1 MIAALASALV
11 LSSISGP
18 AGPAVIRPVPCVAAI
33 LINAETG
40 EVLHEQD
47 ADLSRGPASLV
58 KMMVEL
64 IILEDVEAGRIALS
78 DTVKASTHASTMGGS
93 QVFLKEGEVQ
103 TVHALLQA
111 AAIASANDAAVALAE
126 HASGSEEK
134 FVERMNARAK
144 QLGCSGTK
152 FVNVH
157 GLDLPRQGR
166 AVTTA
171 RDLTIIARALIRHPL
186 ALEFASTWRAPF
198 RDGEFWLD
206 NTNKLL
212 RKCDG
217 LDGLKTGWTPRAGG
231 CFCATASRDGV
242 RLVSVVMGAPGGL
255 GRFNVTK
262 QLLDD
267 GFSAVAPPSEP
278 AAETH

>member
-1 MIAALASALV
+1 
-11 LSSISGP
+11 
-18 AGPAVIRPVPCVAAI
+18 VAAI
-33 LINAETG
+33 LVDARSG
-40 EVLHEQD
+40 RVLHEQD
-47 ADLSRGPASLV
+47 ADLPRSPASLV

-64 IILEDVEAGRIALS
+64 LILEDVEAGRIALS
-78 DTVKASTHASTMGGS
+78 DTVRASTHASTMGGS
-93 QVFLKEGEVQ
+93 QVFLKEGEAQ
-103 TVHALLQA
+103 TVRALLQA

-126 HASGSEEK
+126 HVSGTEAN
-134 FVERMNARAK
+134 FVQRMNRRA
-144 QLGCSGTK
+144 QELGCAGTK

-157 GLDLPRQGR
+157 GLDLSGQGR

-171 RDLTIIARALIRHPL
+171 RDLTRIARQLVKHPL
-186 ALEFASTWRAPF
+186 ALELSSTWRAPF

-231 CFCATASRDGV
+231 CFCATANRDGV
-242 RLVSVVMGAPGGL
+242 RLVSVVLGAPSGL
-255 GRFNVTK
+255 GRFNVTR

-267 GFSAVAPPSEP
+267 GFSVVAPLP
-278 AAETH
+278 ADGAAKTH

>member
-1 MIAALASALV
+1 MMIAALASALV

-18 AGPAVIRPVPCVAAI
+18 AGPAVIRKVPCVSAI
-33 LINAETG
+33 LVNAQTG

-64 IILEDVEAGRIALS
+64 IVLEDVEAGRIALS
-78 DTVKASTHASTMGGS
+78 DTVRASTHASTMGGS

-103 TVHALLQA
+103 TVRALLQA

-126 HASGSEEK
+126 HASGSEQE

-144 QLGCSGTK
+144 QLGCTGTT

-171 RDLTIIARALIRHPL
+171 RDLTIIARALIKHRL
-186 ALEFASTWRAPF
+186 ALELASTWRAPF

-212 RKCDG
+212 RKCEG

-231 CFCATASRDGV
+231 CFCATARRDGV

-267 GFSAVAPPSEP
+267 GFAAVAPPEG
-278 AAETH
+278 AAKTH